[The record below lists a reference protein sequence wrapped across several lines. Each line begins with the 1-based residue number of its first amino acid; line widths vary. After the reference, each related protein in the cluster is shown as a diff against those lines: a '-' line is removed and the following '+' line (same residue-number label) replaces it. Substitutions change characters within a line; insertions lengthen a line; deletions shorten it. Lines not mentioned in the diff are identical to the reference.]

1 MSRTGS
7 LADPTLLAKAGY
19 EEFLKPTAKFAGKV
33 LTSKPATVLSNPS
46 TQALLSYNLLKEN
59 PSDPFGYAALTG
71 MGASAKLV
79 GDKIKTPFLQ
89 KALTLG
95 AGPARVAKLARFT
108 TPFGIAATGVASLVN
123 VAREAQKEFD
133 ALSPEEQK
141 EYLAEQEQ
149 FAEDV
154 NRDEFLSYAG
164 GGIVGIR
171 KPSAIPPEKGPQS
184 QGLDYL
190 RYYGT

>member
-1 MSRTGS
+1 MKA
-7 LADPTLLAKAGY
+7 LADGRAAAGEVVGAHSKDVLNMRIASGIAGTAAAVINALAEY
-19 EEFLKPTAKFAGKV
+19 P
-33 LTSKPATVLSNPS
+33 PPW
-46 TQALLSYNLLKEN
+46 
-59 PSDPFGYAALTG
+59 
-71 MGASAKLV
+71 GA
-79 GDKIKTPFLQ
+79 
-89 KALTLG
+89 
-95 AGPARVAKLARFT
+95 
-108 TPFGIAATGVASLVN
+108 IAATGVASLVN

-171 KPSAIPPEKGPQS
+171 RPNAIPPEKGPQS